1 MKKII
6 KSALFLLCSVCIL
19 TACEDDND
27 SNPVLRTPDSFVMNT
42 PSYATSVVD
51 LKSSTALNFS
61 WQYPDYGFPV
71 SVNYQLQL
79 SVNGKFDKAFNPN
92 LKASDQSVDFITTD
106 AVYQE
111 TKGAL
116 TGEAFATALQK
127 IALYQES
134 NVPATQKVYVRA
146 FATVKGD
153 TVYSNPITIIV
164 APYYVELKDAPV
176 EIWYLIG
183 GCIGNGSW
191 TNSKASIGVGMIPL
205 SPIEGQ
211 EYDRKTGKGKIG
223 YKGYFPANASFKIL
237 EKVGNWDYGMCGDG
251 TDKGT
256 TYRSGGSDPGNI
268 SIAEAGYYYIELDTK
283 AHTCTIKKIDDPS
296 SITVF
301 TTFNLPG
308 DYNSWNETSPMTA
321 VETYAGAINH
331 NWTATVT
338 ITAKGGVKFKSGTSA
353 YGGTVFPSGVAG
365 TTQVSKIPVE
375 PGTYVV
381 VFNDITGGYTFV
393 EQ

>member
-1 MKKII
+1 
-6 KSALFLLCSVCIL
+6 
-19 TACEDDND
+19 
-27 SNPVLRTPDSFVMNT
+27 
-42 PSYATSVVD
+42 
-51 LKSSTALNFS
+51 
-61 WQYPDYGFPV
+61 
-71 SVNYQLQL
+71 
-79 SVNGKFDKAFNPN
+79 
-92 LKASDQSVDFITTD
+92 
-106 AVYQE
+106 
-111 TKGAL
+111 
-116 TGEAFATALQK
+116 
-127 IALYQES
+127 
-134 NVPATQKVYVRA
+134 
-146 FATVKGD
+146 
-153 TVYSNPITIIV
+153 
-164 APYYVELKDAPV
+164 
-176 EIWYLIG
+176 
-183 GCIGNGSW
+183 
-191 TNSKASIGVGMIPL
+191 MIPL